1 MDIFE
6 GRVPIFDVK
15 MDKAIM
21 IRDIIPDLPRRTE
34 KSREEGITMVMD
46 KGLGVWAARDLASS
60 AGQYIDLLKL
70 GFGTSIL
77 TPEEVLRE
85 KLEVYRSAGME
96 PYPGGTLWEAFY
108 VRNALDRYEQFIER
122 WGFTTIE
129 ISDGTLHL
137 SIDEKCKQIEQFA
150 KKYRVVTEVGY
161 KDVETIGGA
170 QEWIYR
176 IKRELEAGAWK
187 VILEGR
193 ESGSIGIYD
202 SAGKVKRELVD
213 AIAAEVPLEKIVWET
228 PKKPQQVWFI
238 KHFGTN
244 VNLGNI
250 NPAEAIAV
258 EALRLGLRGDTLTHF
273 VK

>member
-1 MDIFE
+1 MSTVEAFLSQ
-6 GRVPIFDVK
+6 
-15 MDKAIM
+15 
-21 IRDIIPDLPRRTE
+21 IPERSRKPRE
-34 KSREEGITMVMD
+34 VGITMVMD
-46 KGLGVWAARDLASS
+46 KGLGVYGARDLAES
-60 AGQYIDLLKL
+60 AGEYIDLLKL
-70 GFGTSIL
+70 GFGTSLL
-77 TPEEVLRE
+77 TPDRILKE
-85 KLEVYRSAGME
+85 KLEAYRKANME

-108 VRNALDRYEQFIER
+108 IRDALDKYEAFVEK

-137 SIDEKCKQIEQFA
+137 SIDEKCKQIERFA

-176 IKRELEAGAWK
+176 IKRELEAGAWR

-213 AIAAEVPLEKIVWET
+213 AIAAEIPLEKIIWET

-238 KHFGTN
+238 KHFGAN

-273 VK
+273 IK

>member
-1 MDIFE
+1 MNRLE
-6 GRVPIFDVK
+6 N
-15 MDKAIM
+15 
-21 IRDIIPDLPRRTE
+21 IIPNLPQRTQ
-34 KSREEGITMVMD
+34 KPREEGITMVMD
-46 KGLGVWAARDLASS
+46 KGLGVWAAKDLASS

-70 GFGTSIL
+70 GFGTSVL
-77 TPEEVLRE
+77 TPEEVLKE
-85 KLEVYRSAGME
+85 KLEVYRAAGME
-96 PYPGGTLWEAFY
+96 PYPGGTLWEALY
-108 VRNALDRYEQFIER
+108 IRNALDRYEEFIER

-137 SIDEKCKQIEQFA
+137 SIDEKCKQIERFA

-176 IKRELEAGAWK
+176 IKRELDAGAWK

>member
-1 MDIFE
+1 MTRLE
-6 GRVPIFDVK
+6 N
-15 MDKAIM
+15 
-21 IRDIIPDLPRRTE
+21 IIPNLPHRTE
-34 KSREEGITMVMD
+34 KPREEGITMVMD
-46 KGLGVWAARDLASS
+46 KGLGVWAAKDLASS

-70 GFGTSIL
+70 GFGTSLL
-77 TPEEVLRE
+77 TPQEVLKE
-85 KLEVYRSAGME
+85 KLEVYRSANME

-108 VRNALDRYEQFIER
+108 IRNALDKYEQFIEQ

-137 SIDEKCKQIEQFA
+137 SIDEKCRQIERFA